1 MHTFRQA
8 ILEVLKLPEVRAAV
22 RRDEDLYRRGDN
34 LLKQNDL
41 GIISM
46 VSISLS
52 LRDDLIHQARR
63 LIQLE
68 DPTRFLLQEI
78 VRSYILC
85 EPDGEDVRIE
95 ILRIY
100 HEKPSVPNRPD

>member
-1 MHTFRQA
+1 MHTFTQA

-22 RRDEDLYRRGDN
+22 RQDEDLYRHGDN

-46 VSISLS
+46 ASIVLS
-52 LRDDLIHQARR
+52 QRDDLIDQARQ
-63 LIQLE
+63 LIRLE
-68 DPTRFLLQEI
+68 DPTRIVLQEI
-78 VRSYILC
+78 VLSYILC

-95 ILRIY
+95 ILRLY
-100 HEKPSVPNRPD
+100 HEKLSVPNRPD